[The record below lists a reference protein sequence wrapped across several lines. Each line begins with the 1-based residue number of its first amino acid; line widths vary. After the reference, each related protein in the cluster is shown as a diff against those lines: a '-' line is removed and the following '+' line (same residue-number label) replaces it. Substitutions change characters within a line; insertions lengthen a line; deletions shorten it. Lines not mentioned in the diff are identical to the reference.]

1 MSFSLLATLRRLLL
15 AALLVSSA
23 TIATAQ
29 VPKLPLPPARN
40 STVRL
45 GVDYLAMPEHVGARY
60 QGQYARHIL
69 HHRVVVAGGIGYLNV
84 ANPYQLGGVP
94 YVVQGRRIVRLT
106 TDLTASY
113 DFLRS
118 TTQALRLGAGPSLWY
133 CKDESAL
140 YTNQTVN
147 PDGSLASVELRVA
160 RSERMNVGLSVLA
173 EYELALGSR
182 TALSTRVGVASIRN
196 SGGGLTGILGL
207 TLGYRL

>member
-1 MSFSLLATLRRLLL
+1 M
-15 AALLVSSA
+15 
-23 TIATAQ
+23 
-29 VPKLPLPPARN
+29 
-40 STVRL
+40 VRL
-45 GVDYLAMPEHVGARY
+45 GVDHLAMPEHVGARY
-60 QGQYARHIL
+60 LGQYARHLL
-69 HHRVVVAGGIGYLNV
+69 HDRVVVAGSVGYLNV

-118 TTQALRLGAGPSLWY
+118 ATQALRLGAGPSLWY
-133 CKDESAL
+133 CQDESAL

-160 RSERMNVGLSVLA
+160 RSQRMNVGLNILA

-182 TALSTRVGVASIRN
+182 TALGTRVGVASIRH